1 MKLRIKFIES
11 ELDVP
16 IITFSLNNLVLYNA
30 IIDSGA
36 EQTVFDTEFVKL
48 HQKHFTTQEIG
59 KFSIAGIAAS
69 SERKDS
75 LSVGTARLYFWDNDT
90 SEPVDLTLTG
100 LLLPLT
106 HLSEYSGGLKISA
119 VIGADFLKLLKAKID
134 FKKKELTMT
143 YDLPC

>member
-1 MKLRIKFIES
+1 MKLKIKFIES

-16 IITFSLNNLVLYNA
+16 IVTFSLNNLVLYNA

-59 KFSIAGIAAS
+59 KFNIAGIAAS
-69 SERKDS
+69 EKKDS
-75 LSVGTARLYFWDNDT
+75 LSVGTARLYFWNNDT
-90 SEPVDLTLTG
+90 CEPVDLTLTG
-100 LLLPLT
+100 LLMSLT